1 MLRAVVGDT
10 PFSDY
15 PTVKSITATVGDM
28 DIVKATV
35 GTKFSECP
43 I

>member
-10 PFSDY
+10 PFADY
-15 PTVKSITATVGDM
+15 PTVESIAAAVGDI